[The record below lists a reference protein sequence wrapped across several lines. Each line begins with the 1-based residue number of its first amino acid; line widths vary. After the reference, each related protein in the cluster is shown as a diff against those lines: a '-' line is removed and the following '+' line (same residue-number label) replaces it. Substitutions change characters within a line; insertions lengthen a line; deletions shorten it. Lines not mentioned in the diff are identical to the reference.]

1 MMKCKHLPWLAA
13 VLAGSIVASELLS
26 GAVPA
31 VSAAELVG
39 KEERVAAGWTG
50 NVAAVELPPN
60 IKLGRCSAVATNR
73 QGHIY
78 LLHRGPQPVICLDAQ
93 GKFLF
98 SWESEFLTT
107 PHGLRI
113 DAQDNVWITDIG
125 QHRVLKFDPRGKLL
139 LNLGTGAAGQD
150 GRHFDQPTDV
160 AFHPDGSFYVTDGY
174 GNSRVLKFS
183 GQGELLKQW
192 GVAGTEPGQFK
203 IPHAIVIDA
212 KQRLIVGDRENNRI
226 QIFSDDGKLLAEW
239 RGFAPYGLALDQ
251 QGRLFVADGRVHQ
264 VLRLDNSGQVVER
277 IGKQGKAVF
286 EFELPHMLAFDG
298 RNRLWVAE
306 VQNQRFQVLTPVVSP

>member
-1 MMKCKHLPWLAA
+1 MTRCKHSPWWAAFLAA
-13 VLAGSIVASELLS
+13 LITASGLAHGPAPIVAAADPAEKKEP
-26 GAVPA
+26 GAA
-31 VSAAELVG
+31 SW
-39 KEERVAAGWTG
+39 VAT
-50 NVAAVELPPN
+50 VATVESPQN

-73 QGHIY
+73 QGQIY

-113 DAQDNVWITDIG
+113 DSQDHVWITDIG

-183 GQGELLKQW
+183 ASGELLKQW
-192 GVAGTEPGQFK
+192 GVAGSQPSQFK

-212 KQRLIVGDRENNRI
+212 HKRLIVGDRENNRL
-226 QIFSDDGKLLAEW
+226 QIFNDEGKFLAEW
-239 RGFAPYGLALDQ
+239 PGFAPYGLALNSHGQ
-251 QGRLFVADGRVHQ
+251 LFVADGRAHQ

-277 IGKQGKAVF
+277 IGKQGTALL
-286 EFELPHMLAFDG
+286 EFELPHMLAFDS
-298 RNRLWVAE
+298 RSRLWVAE
-306 VQNQRFQVLTPVVSP
+306 VQNQRFQVLTPPTSR